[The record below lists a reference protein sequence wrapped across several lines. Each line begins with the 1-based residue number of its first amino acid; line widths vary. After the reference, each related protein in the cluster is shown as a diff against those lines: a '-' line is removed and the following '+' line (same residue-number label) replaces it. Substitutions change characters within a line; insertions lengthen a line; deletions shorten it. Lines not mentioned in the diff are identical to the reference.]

1 MQTEAKIQED
11 IKYHKIKRLE
21 YRATFLEQE
30 ITKRWCRVVIKNILL
45 LGTVF
50 LVFSLST
57 SVVYSQP
64 KTGIEGYNGIP
75 WGTELQ
81 KFKKLKK
88 YKGYIRA
95 ASSDF
100 FEVSETGSKFIKEFL
115 AHILGVPT
123 YIDYAGDE
131 ALNFEYVPSKFITV
145 YIRNEDAYY
154 IFYKGKLA
162 MTFSKLKGDSY
173 EEYHDS
179 LSSKYEK
186 ITTVSKH
193 FPPSKAMIQAMGFST
208 TCGLYAT
215 IFKKGAT
222 DVYLIKEKIYSSG
235 TNFGSI
241 SIPPSEKTYLS
252 ILYISDS
259 YFNLIKK
266 DIEINSTKA
275 QTEKDRAKQETKE
288 KARESDLRKIK

>member
-1 MQTEAKIQED
+1 MQED
-11 IKYHKIKRLE
+11 ITYHKIKILE
-21 YRATFLEQE
+21 YSAAFMEQK
-30 ITKRWCRVVIKNILL
+30 IAKRWCRVFIL
-45 LGTVF
+45 LGTAF
-50 LVFSLST
+50 FIFSLSA
-57 SVVYSQP
+57 SAVYSQP
-64 KTGIEGYNGIP
+64 KTDIEGYNGIP
-75 WGTELQ
+75 WGTEVQ

-88 YKGYIRA
+88 YNGHIRA

-100 FEVSETGSKFIKEFL
+100 FDLSETGSGFIKKFL

-131 ALNFEYVPSKFITV
+131 SPNFEYVPNKFTTV
-145 YIRNEDAYY
+145 YIRNEDVYY

-186 ITTVSKH
+186 VTTVSKY
-193 FPPSKAMIQAMGFST
+193 FPPSNAMRQAMGFST
-208 TCGLYAT
+208 TCDLNAT
-215 IFKKGAT
+215 LFKKGTT
-222 DVYLIKEKIYSSG
+222 DVYLIKEKIYSPG

-241 SIPPSEKTYLS
+241 SISPSEKTYLN

-266 DIEINSTKA
+266 DIEINSAKA